1 MKDGNQML
9 FYSDDKVDSSF
20 CEHFWLRKKKKTK
33 KKNTVILVSWL
44 KSMFRRQGFKSM
56 NYKYGMLQA

>member
-20 CEHFWLRKKKKTK
+20 CEHFWLRKKKKDEEEEHSY
-33 KKNTVILVSWL
+33 L
-44 KSMFRRQGFKSM
+44 G
-56 NYKYGMLQA
+56 

>member
-20 CEHFWLRKKKKTK
+20 CEHFWLRKKKKDEEEEHSYLGQ
-33 KKNTVILVSWL
+33 LVKIYVQEAGFL
-44 KSMFRRQGFKSM
+44 K
-56 NYKYGMLQA
+56 A